1 MRPLLATVAVA
12 MIQSAAL
19 VFGEPFQ
26 FGSCASPQ
34 TAQNTAP
41 SEPAPSPNHPSV
53 VIPTEQRHR
62 CKFTLQ
68 INRRAILM
76 TVPVSEPSTPVILG
90 SFDAQIESCSAIQ
103 TNCPNLVVA
112 VPTPQ
117 GGICCQR
124 KKNRPHLCASLDL
137 RFLREPEW
145 QLRLIRTPVPAN
157 CVPR

>member
-41 SEPAPSPNHPSV
+41 SEPAPSPNQPSV

-68 INRRAILM
+68 INGRAILV
-76 TVPVSEPSTPVILG
+76 TVPVSELISTIRSGPLRCLHLAHQFPV
-90 SFDAQIESCSAIQ
+90 SCSVIA
-103 TNCPNLVVA
+103 
-112 VPTPQ
+112 
-117 GGICCQR
+117 
-124 KKNRPHLCASLDL
+124 L
-137 RFLREPEW
+137 R
-145 QLRLIRTPVPAN
+145 
-157 CVPR
+157 